1 MALSNWDTMA
11 LTHEGEF
18 SRGEFVS
25 PAGVKVEIYKNWV
38 YVHDPKAWRQ
48 HGCFCEP
55 VVMELKEGV
64 AHYMDVKILALRGPQ
79 RGAYVVAW
87 SGYKFN
93 STLTGMLGCGV
104 YGYKGDDWIGV
115 LPESLQWFQDRL
127 REVKVETYCQEY
139 EDENGEIVVENYEF
153 KTPILDVPKPF
164 REINLTEGKRFNQ
177 GDAYFERKVGLI
189 NSPTKAGESPGTIL
203 QVLDGRASCEWEGC
217 DGSGDSGQ
225 D

>member
-1 MALSNWDTMA
+1 MALSDWDTKA

-18 SRGEFVS
+18 SSGEFVS

-55 VVMELKEGV
+55 VVMELQEGV
-64 AHYMDVKILALRGPQ
+64 THYMDVKILVLRGPQ

-93 STLTGMLGCGV
+93 GTLKGMLGCGV

-127 REVKVETYCQEY
+127 REVEV
-139 EDENGEIVVENYEF
+139 
-153 KTPILDVPKPF
+153 DVPKPF